1 MDGVHPDDRESTAAS
16 IQTAL
21 DSEDA
26 FEFEERIVRPQ
37 GEVRV
42 LQSKGYVVRDES
54 GLPRRMI
61 GTCHDIT
68 ERKEAELELQRRM
81 EALDRT
87 NRELSVLSYA
97 ASHDLKE
104 PLRTVASNVQLI
116 ERQLREID
124 GAPEIRRSARY
135 VVDGVR
141 RMDELITD
149 LLEYS
154 TADRRSDGEVE
165 AGRALA
171 EALERLRASIEET
184 GARIEAGPMPR
195 VAASHARVVALF
207 QNLVSNAIKYR
218 NGAAGPEIRI
228 SAEREGA
235 MWRFVVVDNGC
246 GFDLADAERIFVV
259 FQRLGGDHAVPGTG
273 LGLAIC
279 RRIVEA
285 QGGRIWAESEPGRGS
300 VFRFTLPAAGA

>member
-1 MDGVHPDDRESTAAS
+1 
-16 IQTAL
+16 
-21 DSEDA
+21 
-26 FEFEERIVRPQ
+26 
-37 GEVRV
+37 
-42 LQSKGYVVRDES
+42 
-54 GLPRRMI
+54 
-61 GTCHDIT
+61 
-68 ERKEAELELQRRM
+68 M
-81 EALDRT
+81 EALDRS
-87 NRELSVLSYA
+87 NRELSVFSYA

-124 GAPEIRRSARY
+124 GAPEIQRSARY

-154 TADRRSDGEVE
+154 TADRRIDGEVE
-165 AGRALA
+165 SGQALA

-184 GARIEAGPMPR
+184 GARIEVGPMPR
-195 VAASHARVVALF
+195 VAASHARLAALF

-218 NGAAGPEIRI
+218 NGAAEPEIRI
-228 SAEREGA
+228 SAETDGA
-235 MWRFVVVDNGC
+235 MWRFAVADNGC
-246 GFDLADAERIFVV
+246 GFDPADTERIFVV
-259 FQRLGGDHAVPGTG
+259 FQRLGGDHRVPGTG

-285 QGGRIWAESEPGRGS
+285 QGGRIWAESEPGHGS
-300 VFRFTLPAAGA
+300 IFRFTLPAAGA